1 MSEVALMRLK
11 EIFNKSKS
19 AKPKLIKYIDF
30 IDNSSVI
37 NITKINHINISR
49 SHLLY
54 VYEEF
59 KKRLLSFI
67 NSCEYLIFTLLIL
80 LKLFLNKI

>member
-37 NITKINHINISR
+37 NITKINHIKILADLICCMFMKSLRNG
-49 SHLLY
+49 Y
-54 VYEEF
+54 
-59 KKRLLSFI
+59 
-67 NSCEYLIFTLLIL
+67 YLLLIHV
-80 LKLFLNKI
+80 NTYY